1 MLFSCG
7 HVLQKMTSQGK
18 SGWPIL
24 WMWRN
29 LLPQATLSFLN
40 KIMNAIDYSI
50 SQQQKPTMSLQKGTI
65 ISRLAQLFGGR
76 LIKLDHPH
84 HRGSNVFFSYFNFF
98 AFEFSLQ
105 NAMLLSKLSSTLNIM
120 ISHTTFFTFLLWN
133 THTSQTKKKSV
144 HGSCSVFYYLGN
156 RWPDRMVD
164 WPLTTQIQYQL
175 GDSILQGWNKVLKKS
190 LYTPNLNTIQW
201 IPGGRNHRSKNC
213 KTWKFQHSFY
223 P

>member
-65 ISRLAQLFGGR
+65 ISRLAQLFGGS

-120 ISHTTFFTFLLWN
+120 ISHTFFSLLLWN
-133 THTSQTKKKSV
+133 THTSQTKKNLFMVLALFSTIWETGGLTEWLTGPWQLRYSTSWV
-144 HGSCSVFYYLGN
+144 TVFCKDGIRFSRNLH
-156 RWPDRMVD
+156 
-164 WPLTTQIQYQL
+164 
-175 GDSILQGWNKVLKKS
+175 ILQ
-190 LYTPNLNTIQW
+190 I
-201 IPGGRNHRSKNC
+201 
-213 KTWKFQHSFY
+213 
-223 P
+223 